1 MNLMRGAAD
10 EVQHGNL
17 VIGRRMGDI
26 SRRAVVAAILASA
39 PAALVA
45 CTQRSMTASTPTPAP
60 SLEATPTPSPVLA
73 PEGPLASAEYGPT
86 GRHWPSRTPLPSDE
100 FDLMV
105 EAECDWQE
113 ISNAIQYVAERTQEG
128 RGCVLV
134 APGTLPGYGAGSSRA
149 PVIEGVGSAD
159 RASRVLVTPRDGASS
174 IEITDSIRIDGVT
187 GVSFVGFWLY
197 PGSVVLTSV
206 QDVAWAWS
214 KGRAFNVSAGPSGPV
229 VDVELVE
236 CVSPEAQLIESDAWA
251 FRTGDNEIDGISVV
265 GCYIAPSYKPDG
277 SQAHC
282 DTLQLS
288 GNPAQNGI
296 SIVDSVIFASTNAA
310 FIPSSSAANVVF
322 ENSLVVAGDR
332 MLQRYPL
339 PAKANAFTSGLPTAV
354 NGVGTVGI
362 LSARGSTFIGGV
374 RGEWRSVV
382 DSVVSGDAGRVATQ
396 SGGFRSDPSLSSID
410 AQWLETR
417 TPMPSDER
425 LARIWSV
432 TG

>member
-1 MNLMRGAAD
+1 
-10 EVQHGNL
+10 
-17 VIGRRMGDI
+17 MGDI
-26 SRRAVVAAILASA
+26 SRRAVVVAILASA

-45 CTQRSMTASTPTPAP
+45 CAPRSETAATPRPTATKPAAATASPTVEPD
-60 SLEATPTPSPVLA
+60 
-73 PEGPLASAEYGPT
+73 GPLAAAAYGPT
-86 GRHWPSRTPLPSDE
+86 GRHWPSRTPVPGDE
-100 FDLMV
+100 FDLLV

-113 ISNAIQYVAERTQEG
+113 ISNAIQYVAERTQDG

-134 APGTLPGYGAGSSRA
+134 KPGELPGYGAGSSKS
-149 PVIEGVGSAD
+149 PVIQGVGTAD
-159 RASRVLVTPRDGASS
+159 RSSRVLVMPRDGAAS

-214 KGRAFNVSAGPSGPV
+214 KGRAFNVSAGSSGPV
-229 VDVELVE
+229 SDVELVE

-251 FRTGDNEIDGISVV
+251 FRTGENEIDGISVV

-282 DTLQLS
+282 DSLQLS
-288 GNPAQNGI
+288 GNPTQNRI

-310 FIPSSSAANVVF
+310 FIPSSNAANVVF
-322 ENSLVVAGDR
+322 QNSLVVAGDR

-339 PAKANAFTSGLPTAV
+339 PGEANAFTSGLPTAV

-362 LSARGSTFIGGV
+362 LSAEGSTFIGGV
-374 RGEWRSVV
+374 RGEWKSVV
-382 DSVVSGDAGRVATQ
+382 DSVVSGDAARVRSA
-396 SGGFRSDPSLSSID
+396 SGSFRSDESLSSID
-410 AQWLETR
+410 ADWLEAR
-417 TPMPSDER
+417 TPMPSDDR

-432 TG
+432 